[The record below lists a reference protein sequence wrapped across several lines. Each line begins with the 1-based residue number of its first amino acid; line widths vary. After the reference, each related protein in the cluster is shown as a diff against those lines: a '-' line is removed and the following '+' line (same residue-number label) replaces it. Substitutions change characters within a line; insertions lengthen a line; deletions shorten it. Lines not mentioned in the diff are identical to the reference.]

1 MSKLGRTGLSTVW
14 GGLRPPSIL
23 FQSGD
28 HRSPLRWI
36 RVKAQPMEIK
46 SAPSRL
52 GRGERK
58 AILMN
63 QSNVDLPWAGRR
75 RRARLLLFAL
85 IGVPSSLMEGKRR
98 FIRLR
103 HLPEKLC
110 PDFVPSSC
118 NTQSISAKKRLSQAS
133 IFLAICS
140 CLMNHR
146 LPKVSGWLALLPGQ
160 RPALWPPAARK

>member
-1 MSKLGRTGLSTVW
+1 
-14 GGLRPPSIL
+14 
-23 FQSGD
+23 
-28 HRSPLRWI
+28 
-36 RVKAQPMEIK
+36 
-46 SAPSRL
+46 
-52 GRGERK
+52 
-58 AILMN
+58 MN

-85 IGVPSSLMEGKRR
+85 IGVPPSLMEGKRR

-160 RPALWPPAARK
+160 RPATRPPAARKETVLAFRVRARSSGRAPG